1 MITWK
6 RETVHEIDFDYSVY
20 TCEINSKRAEI
31 RCLDGGTGSKKYG
44 ADLLLEKKISKKK
57 WETIVD
63 REWFQ
68 IFTQARKVAETWLT
82 E

>member
-6 RETVHEIDFDYSVY
+6 REVVQEIDFSYSVY
-20 TCEINSKRAEI
+20 TCETENKRAEI

-68 IFTQARKVAETWLT
+68 LYTQARKAADEWLS

>member
-1 MITWK
+1 MITWE

-20 TCEINSKRAEI
+20 TCEINNKRAEI

-68 IFTQARKVAETWLT
+68 TFTQARKAAENWIN